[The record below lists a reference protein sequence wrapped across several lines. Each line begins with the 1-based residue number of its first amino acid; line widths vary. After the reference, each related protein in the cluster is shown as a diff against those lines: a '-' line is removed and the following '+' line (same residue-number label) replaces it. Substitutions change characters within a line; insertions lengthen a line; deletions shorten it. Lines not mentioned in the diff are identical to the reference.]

1 MFLMFGQSSGVAES
15 IQSGIAGEMPQ
26 TLGLALAAV
35 HSSSCWLCWTPPC
48 AKAAAMP
55 RALAA

>member
-1 MFLMFGQSSGVAES
+1 MFGQSSGVAES

-26 TLGLALAAV
+26 TLGLVLAAGAFFFLLAV
-35 HSSSCWLCWTPPC
+35 LDPAVRKSSRD
-48 AKAAAMP
+48 A